1 MEIWLCT
8 PTRCFS
14 STYMRHVSYALSS
27 NPGPTAEWTFIAAPM
42 TACPISSSITFASF
56 AYPSR
61 PLRYLSF
68 ARFLS
73 RHLGGALGPPAF
85 GRRRD
90 LDQAVHV
97 DAGQVHVVGVDRAAR
112 QDRLLDLDHGDPR
125 RHRHQRVEIALR
137 APEAEVARL
146 VGLVG
151 ADEGVI
157 ERQRVFEEVFAAL
170 KAPRLALFGELGA
183 DRGGRVERRD
193 AGAGGAHALG
203 QGALRHQLGVNE
215 ALLVI
220 LAEDELLRGAGRR
233 GERADHLLD
242 LIVGDQGAHVGSV
255 GRQGRAA
262 PRAVRDAGQV
272 FGALLGQRPV
282 EVDRHA
288 DDGKPAKP
296 DHRAVGDVADGVGE
310 GGVDLG
316 FGNVTFPHTIP
327 AEAGTHGGMDPGL
340 RRGGTALASAAAFPR
355 RGLAGRCWA
364 SGTPTAPARRAAT
377 LRCGG
382 CPWGARRNCRR

>member
-68 ARFLS
+68 ARFLF
-73 RHLGGALGPPAF
+73 RHLRRALGPPAF

-90 LDQAVHV
+90 LDQAVHI
-97 DAGQVHVVGVDRAAR
+97 DPGQVHVVGVDRAAR
-112 QDRLLDLDHGDPR
+112 QDRLLDLDDRYAR
-125 RHRHQRVEIALR
+125 RHRHQRVEVALR
-137 APEAEVARL
+137 AAEAEVARL

-157 ERQRVFEEVFAAL
+157 ERQRVFEQVFAAL
-170 KAPRLALFGELGA
+170 KAARLAPFGELGA
-183 DRGGRVERRD
+183 DRGGRIKGRD
-193 AGAGGAHALG
+193 TGAGGAHALG
-203 QGALRHQLGVNE
+203 KRALRHQLGVNE

-220 LAEDELLRGAGRR
+220 LAEDEFLRGAGRR

-242 LIVGDQGAHVGSV
+242 LIVGDQRAHVGPV
-255 GRQGRAA
+255 RRQRRAA
-262 PRAVRDAGQV
+262 PRAVRDAGQI
-272 FGALLGQRPV
+272 FRALLGQRPI

-296 DHRAVGDVADGVGE
+296 DHRAVWDVMHGVGE
-310 GGVDLG
+310 AGVDLG
-316 FGNVTFPHTIP
+316 FG
-327 AEAGTHGGMDPGL
+327 HGPSRSPFMSYRRKPVSTAAMGPGL
-340 RRGGTALASAAAFPR
+340 RRGGKTLASAAAGLR

-364 SGTPTAPARRAAT
+364 
-377 LRCGG
+377 
-382 CPWGARRNCRR
+382 